1 MIAANERKASRFRL
15 ATFLA
20 TVAILRTFQYDR
32 DIIGKVNYGRALLD
46 FDGTCKS
53 LAKCGNST
61 ENGIFFDGTR
71 TFGLVRISYVPV
83 HRCSCT

>member
-1 MIAANERKASRFRL
+1 MREKQVVSRL
-15 ATFLA
+15 VTFLA
-20 TVAILRTFQYDR
+20 TVAILRTFQYGR
-32 DIIGKVNYGRALLD
+32 DIIGKVYYDRALLD

-53 LAKCGNST
+53 LECGNST

-83 HRCSCT
+83 AAVRNF